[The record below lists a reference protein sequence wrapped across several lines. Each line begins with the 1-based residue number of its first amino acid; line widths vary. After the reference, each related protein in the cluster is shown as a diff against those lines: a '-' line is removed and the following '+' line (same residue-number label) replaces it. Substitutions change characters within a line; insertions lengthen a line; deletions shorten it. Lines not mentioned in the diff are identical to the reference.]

1 MRTERNSSTDYIASL
16 DFSFQSKGV
25 RDLLRR
31 EGIPFV
37 DEQAPAVTLVPVW
50 RSAPAAAAARGSR
63 PGPTSGRGSIS
74 RMH

>member
-1 MRTERNSSTDYIASL
+1 MRSERNSATDYIASL

-31 EGIPFV
+31 EGIPFT

-50 RSAPAAAAARGSR
+50 RAAGGAAKADAAWTR
-63 PGPTSGRGSIS
+63 SGAGSIS
-74 RMH
+74 SMP